1 MGRNKYSQHEID
13 IIGMLLRK
21 KCGATRF
28 QQKAIRHQL
37 RVNFEFN
44 ISDFGEQGKAFGYE
58 ELQRAIQRGAI
69 KILDDATSADMK
81 AKRERDRQHDLEMQK
96 AEAGPDAEQQQ
107 NWEDVLEEWNK
118 YYSNNNDTK

>member
-1 MGRNKYSQHEID
+1 
-13 IIGMLLRK
+13 MLLRK

-44 ISDFGEQGKAFGYE
+44 ISDFGEQGKAFGDE
-58 ELQRAIQRGAI
+58 ELQQAIQRGAI
-69 KILDDATSADMK
+69 KILDDATIADMK

-96 AEAGPDAEQQQ
+96 AETGPDAEQQQ